1 MAKDK
6 KWGVVP
12 YRKKKG
18 KIQVLLIT
26 TRNDNWGLPKGNLIR
41 KLGARKTALREAYE
55 EAGIIGCIEGK
66 GKLFT
71 FEQEE
76 SIHFWPMEVEKELT
90 SWPESNSRDR
100 KWVKPSK
107 AFQMIKRKASRK
119 AVHLVHEQE
128 N

>member
-1 MAKDK
+1 MAKEK

-18 KIQVLLIT
+18 KIEVLLIT
-26 TRNDNWGLPKGNLIR
+26 TRSDNWGLPKGNLIR

-55 EAGIIGCIEGK
+55 EAGIIGCISGK

-71 FEQEE
+71 FEEKE
-76 SIHFWPMEVEKELT
+76 SIHYWPMEVEKELDR
-90 SWPESNSRDR
+90 WPEHSSRNR
-100 KWVKPSK
+100 KWFKPSK

-119 AVHLVHEQE
+119 AVQMITAQ

>member
-18 KIQVLLIT
+18 KLKVLLIT
-26 TRNDNWGLPKGNLIR
+26 TRNDNWGLPKGNLI
-41 KLGARKTALREAYE
+41 KKIGARKTALREAYE
-55 EAGIIGCIEGK
+55 EAGLVGEIKGK
-66 GKLFT
+66 GKKFWPAS
-71 FEQEE
+71 EE
-76 SIHFWPMEVEKELT
+76 SIYFWPMTVEKELNR
-90 SWPESNSRDR
+90 WPERNYRTR

-107 AFQMIKRKASRK
+107 ALQLIKRKAYKK
-119 AVHLVHEQE
+119 AIKLFAGK

>member
-18 KIQVLLIT
+18 KLKVLLIT
-26 TRNDNWGLPKGNLIR
+26 TRNDNWGLPKGNLI
-41 KLGARKTALREAYE
+41 KKIGARKTALREAYE
-55 EAGIIGCIEGK
+55 EAGIVGEIKGK
-66 GKLFT
+66 GKKFWPAPG
-71 FEQEE
+71 E
-76 SIHFWPMEVEKELT
+76 SIYFWPMTVEKELNR
-90 SWPESNSRDR
+90 WPERNYRTR

-107 AFQMIKRKASRK
+107 ALQLIKRKAYKK
-119 AVHLVHEQE
+119 AIELFAGK